1 LERERDARQK
11 AELASAALQAA
22 ERERARSTAELAAE
36 RTKLYAVVMR
46 TPVSVAVFEGPE
58 ARYTLVNDAYRRF
71 LDGRPLEGR
80 PLRDVFPEL
89 ADHPLIESVYEVYR
103 TGEPIT
109 LEERVVELP
118 VPGGGTRTRC
128 FTASFLPIHDDR
140 GRTTGVITAG
150 TDITDQVRARAAL
163 EASLRFAEQFVG
175 ILGHD
180 LRNPLQSI
188 IAAASVLH
196 ARGAGEPERRMIAR
210 IQASAERMANMV
222 AQLLDLTRLRLG
234 GGIVLDPRLVSLHAI
249 VADVVD
255 ELHQVH
261 PSRRIACALGPEVR
275 GEWDAERLSQVVSN
289 LVGNAIQ
296 YGDPAHP
303 IDVTITT
310 HGDEV
315 ALAVH
320 SVGPP
325 IPRALLPAIFE
336 PYHRG
341 ERPSGTSQGL
351 GLGLYIAHQI
361 VLGHGGHLDL
371 DSTED
376 GHTTFT
382 VVLHRSRDRSLPG
395 SP

>member
-1 LERERDARQK
+1 MLRAGAQDYVGKAWLTAESLTRAIENAVERHAMVIERQN
-11 AELASAALQAA
+11 AELA
-22 ERERARSTAELAAE
+22 
-36 RTKLYAVVMR
+36 
-46 TPVSVAVFEGPE
+46 
-58 ARYTLVNDAYRRF
+58 
-71 LDGRPLEGR
+71 
-80 PLRDVFPEL
+80 
-89 ADHPLIESVYEVYR
+89 
-103 TGEPIT
+103 
-109 LEERVVELP
+109 
-118 VPGGGTRTRC
+118 
-128 FTASFLPIHDDR
+128 
-140 GRTTGVITAG
+140 
-150 TDITDQVRARAAL
+150 RARAADERGRARDAL

-175 ILGHD
+175 VLGHD

-188 IAAASVLH
+188 IAAAALLH
-196 ARGAGEPERRMIAR
+196 ARGAAEPERRMIAR
-210 IQASAERMANMV
+210 IQASAERMTSMV

-234 GGIVLDPRLVSLHAI
+234 GGIVLDRSLVSLHEI

-261 PSRRIACALGPEVR
+261 PSRRIVCALGPEVR

-303 IDVTITT
+303 IDVTITP

-325 IPRALLPAIFE
+325 IPRTLLPAIFE
-336 PYHRG
+336 PYRRG
-341 ERPSGTSQGL
+341 ERRSGTSQGL

-382 VVLHRSRDRSLPG
+382 VVLHRSRDRPLPG